1 MNLGRRTRDF
11 FLETFDV
18 VRGNLSLG
26 LLSLAL
32 AVAVWF
38 FVSDADNAPRTDF
51 VTGVVRVEAVN
62 VPREQAVLRIAEPQ
76 INVRVSA
83 DEDVW
88 KRLSSADFKA
98 VVDLSGVNQS
108 EITLSVK
115 VIANR
120 GDVKVVEVEP
130 SHVKVSLEALT
141 EADLPLRAHT
151 MGKLPDGFE
160 LQNVTISTQTAK
172 VSGPASL
179 VSSVEAVEADVNV
192 TGLELSMER
201 SYPLVARDKSG
212 RDVDVRVEPEAAM
225 VRLAIVQQDFNLVFI
240 VNPTVSGNVA
250 AGYRVLAVQAN
261 PAFVSIAG
269 PLDVLQSISALT
281 TEPVAV
287 DGAQSDVTRS
297 VRLRLP
303 AGARVVNS
311 NEEEVVVS
319 VRVAPAQGQSVFT
332 IAVRM
337 TGLKEGL
344 IATLSPKVI
353 NVTVSGLMPV
363 LQALD
368 PASIVARVD
377 MAGLEPGVHTVA
389 PTVDLPD
396 GVTLVGT
403 DPLEITV
410 GVSAQ

>member
-332 IAVRM
+332 IAVRT

-377 MAGLEPGVHTVA
+377 LAGLEPGVYTVT

-403 DPLEITV
+403 DPIEITV

>member
-38 FVSDADNAPRTDF
+38 FVSDAENTPIVGD
-51 VTGVVRVEAVN
+51 VSGVVTVEAVN
-62 VPREQAVLRIAEPQ
+62 VPREQAVLRIVDAQ
-76 INVRVSA
+76 VSVRAQA
-83 DEDVW
+83 DKDVW
-88 KRLSSADFKA
+88 DKLSAADFRA

-108 EITLSVK
+108 EKTLTVK
-115 VIANR
+115 VTANR
-120 GDVKVVEVEP
+120 SDVKVVEVQP
-130 SHVKVSLEALT
+130 SQVTVSLETLAQ
-141 EADLPLRAHT
+141 ADLPLRAHT

-160 LQNVTISTQTAK
+160 LQDVTISLQMAR

-201 SYPLVARDKSG
+201 SYPLVVRYKSG
-212 RDVDVRVEPEAAM
+212 RDVDVRVEPETAM

-269 PLDVLQSISALT
+269 PLAVLQSINALT

-311 NEEEVVVS
+311 SEEEVVVS
-319 VRVAPAQGQSVFT
+319 VRVAPAQGQSVLT
-332 IAVRM
+332 VAVRT

-377 MAGLEPGVHTVA
+377 LAGLEPGVHTVT

-396 GVTLVGT
+396 GVTLVGI

>member
-1 MNLGRRTRDF
+1 
-11 FLETFDV
+11 
-18 VRGNLSLG
+18 
-26 LLSLAL
+26 
-32 AVAVWF
+32 
-38 FVSDADNAPRTDF
+38 
-51 VTGVVRVEAVN
+51 
-62 VPREQAVLRIAEPQ
+62 
-76 INVRVSA
+76 
-83 DEDVW
+83 
-88 KRLSSADFKA
+88 
-98 VVDLSGVNQS
+98 
-108 EITLSVK
+108 
-115 VIANR
+115 
-120 GDVKVVEVEP
+120 
-130 SHVKVSLEALT
+130 
-141 EADLPLRAHT
+141 
-151 MGKLPDGFE
+151 

-332 IAVRM
+332 IAVRT

-377 MAGLEPGVHTVA
+377 LAGLEPGVYTVT

-403 DPLEITV
+403 DPIEITV

>member
-377 MAGLEPGVHTVA
+377 LAGLEPGVYTVT

-403 DPLEITV
+403 DPIEITV